1 MYLCLE
7 MREKAE
13 KELVQ
18 TPYSGDHVSLS
29 MRDAP
34 YDQEMYSNLN
44 IRILGQVMVGG
55 LNEEA

>member
-1 MYLCLE
+1 
-7 MREKAE
+7 MRGKAE

-18 TPYSGDHVSLS
+18 TPESGDHASLS
-29 MRDAP
+29 VRDAP